1 MAIPKKG
8 PRLGSGSSHQKAMMA
23 NMAMSLFE
31 YGKIKTTL
39 PKAKLLRGF
48 VDKLI
53 TISKKDDLAARRH
66 CLRLL
71 GNYKGVQRL
80 FSEVAPK
87 MYQRSSGFT
96 RIIKYKQRKGDGAQL
111 VIMELIE

>member
-1 MAIPKKG
+1 MVIPKKG

-31 YGKIKTTL
+31 YGNIKTTL

-53 TISKKDDLAARRH
+53 TIAKKDDLAARRH

-71 GNYKGVQRL
+71 GNYKGVQKL
-80 FSEVAPK
+80 FNDVAPR
-87 MYQRSSGFT
+87 MYERSSGFT
-96 RIIKYKQRKGDGAQL
+96 RIIKYKRRHGDGAQL
-111 VIMELIE
+111 VLMELVE